1 MLFISPV
8 EWTKGKFWPMGSR
21 LRDQQITKRS
31 KCDLKSSDRWS
42 NLFTLAYSI
51 LFFDCWQS
59 RSCQLIAIRLKNLDT
74 VFFQLNTLNSY
85 QSLPY
90 LYSGPSL
97 SKFNN
102 TFLFALG
109 TKSFFGC
116 RNQYHLIQLPWIIFL
131 MQNSYFFS
139 LQELIF
145 CNLNYFFPKSLR
157 LCDMLCVCHVL
168 AQTIKQEAR
177 LRYRVIPRESRTFS
191 PKS

>member
-31 KCDLKSSDRWS
+31 KCDLQSSDRWP

-74 VFFQLNTLNSY
+74 VFFQLNTLTSN

-90 LYSGPSL
+90 LYSDPSL

-102 TFLFALG
+102 TFYLHLEQNHFLVA
-109 TKSFFGC
+109 C
-116 RNQYHLIQLPWIIFL
+116 NQYHLSLELFLIYVWLIQLPLIFFF
-131 MQNSYFFS
+131 MQNSY
-139 LQELIF
+139 L
-145 CNLNYFFPKSLR
+145 FPNR
-157 LCDMLCVCHVL
+157 N
-168 AQTIKQEAR
+168 
-177 LRYRVIPRESRTFS
+177 
-191 PKS
+191 